1 MYRCLAETVYRM
13 INKVIVSMFV
23 LCGILA
29 ASGADAQEPVD
40 LELVLAADGS
50 GSIDDAELALQRE
63 GYANAVR
70 NPKVLELLTGGI
82 HGKSVIAYVEWG
94 NALSQHTIV
103 DWTVIDGPESAA
115 AFGEALVNAP
125 REAWGFNSISN
136 AIAYSQLLI
145 DQNPYRGLR
154 RIIDISADAGNIG
167 GMPLPVARANAVAA
181 GITINGLAISRP
193 GSTRPLRAVSLE
205 QEFRE
210 QIIGGTG
217 AFVVTVDET
226 ISFAEAVLKK
236 MILEVAGIAPP
247 ELAELPPGGRLFF
260 ADDAPAVDWP
270 AAR

>member
-1 MYRCLAETVYRM
+1 MIYRLM
-13 INKVIVSMFV
+13 N
-23 LCGILA
+23 GLA
-29 ASGADAQEPVD
+29 AVSVVLGGISAGGMAAAQEPVD

-50 GSIDDAELALQRE
+50 GSIDDAELRLQRE

-70 NPKVLELLTGGI
+70 NPRVLELLTGGI

-94 NALSQHTIV
+94 SAQSQATIV
-103 DWTVIDGPESAA
+103 DWTVIDGPGAAA
-115 AFGEALVNAP
+115 AFGAALVDAP
-125 REAWGFNSISN
+125 REAWGYNSISN
-136 AIAYSQLLI
+136 AIAYSQNLI
-145 DQNPYRGLR
+145 QTNPYRGLR

-167 GMPLPVARANAVAA
+167 GMPLALARGNAVAA

-193 GSTRPLRAVSLE
+193 GSTRPFRAVSLE

-247 ELAELPPGGRLFF
+247 EIAGLPAGGRLYY
-260 ADDAPAVDWP
+260 AGN
-270 AAR
+270 

>member
-1 MYRCLAETVYRM
+1 MTGPELSVIGRNIRKTIALTVLLPG
-13 INKVIVSMFV
+13 MF
-23 LCGILA
+23 LPNA
-29 ASGADAQEPVD
+29 AVAQEPVD
-40 LELVLAADGS
+40 LELVLTADGS

-82 HGKSVIAYVEWG
+82 HGRSVIAYVEWG
-94 NALSQHTIV
+94 NALSQHTII

-136 AIAYSQLLI
+136 AIAYSQRLI
-145 DQNPYRGLR
+145 DQNPYRAPR

-193 GSTRPLRAVSLE
+193 GSSRPLRAVSLE

-236 MILEVAGIAPP
+236 MILEVAGIVPP
-247 ELAELPPGGRLFF
+247 ELAELPPGGRLSF
-260 ADDAPAVDWP
+260 AGDAPVVDWP